1 MIMWSLT
8 NLIAGI
14 SKLQGVVVYND
25 QWRALAAEAEAGQGA
40 DIFSGSRVVLYTYE
54 NQRYSLGMGWSSRNL
69 LPTDRSAWTN
79 DNGTQKLLKEDVR
92 LPSDDW
98 EWESDWHL
106 DFQLRR
112 SGEVDE
118 EGWEYAHVSGT

>member
-1 MIMWSLT
+1 
-8 NLIAGI
+8 
-14 SKLQGVVVYND
+14 VYND

-118 EGWEYAHVSGT
+118 EGWEYAHVSWTRSGFDGSALKDCEHAG